1 MSSASA
7 QPVVHLPGLDASPS
21 RVDACAGVD
30 DGVPRV
36 DQLSGVLREYL
47 QATERLQRT
56 HESLEREVTRLR
68 GELASKDRELE
79 RRRRLA
85 SLGELA
91 AGVAHEVR
99 NPLGAIQLYSGLLRR
114 ECGGI
119 GPAVQLIEKIEAG
132 IQAIDEVVRDTL
144 ALAPRGCKLATH
156 LVADVMTRACD
167 MCQPILLRRGVT
179 VATQLDQP
187 GLRITCDLAAIE
199 RVLVNLIANAAD
211 FAPPGSAIELH
222 VARADGAV
230 TLAVADSG
238 PGLPADAIDRVFD
251 PFFTTKPH
259 GTGLGLTIAHRLVEA
274 HGGSLA
280 ARNRPQGGAEF
291 IVTLPD
297 GGGEVPEFSSAGG
310 SRQSSA
316 A

>member
-1 MSSASA
+1 MSSATA
-7 QPVVHLPGLDASPS
+7 QPATGT
-21 RVDACAGVD
+21 
-30 DGVPRV
+30 PRV
-36 DQLSGVLREYL
+36 EQLGGVLREYL
-47 QATERLQRT
+47 EATERLQRT
-56 HESLEREVTRLR
+56 HESLQREVTRLR

-114 ECGGI
+114 ECGQI
-119 GPAVQLIEKIEAG
+119 APAVELIAKIEAG

-144 ALAPRGCKLATH
+144 ALAPRGCTLAPH
-156 LVADVMTRACD
+156 ALSDLVAQACD
-167 MCQPILLRRGVT
+167 MCQAVLMRRDVS
-179 VATQLDQP
+179 VAATFERAD
-187 GLRITCDLAAIE
+187 IAVTCDENAIQ

-211 FAPPGSAIELH
+211 FSPPGSAIELN
-222 VARADGAV
+222 GAAHQGSISV
-230 TLAVADSG
+230 TVADHG
-238 PGLPADAIDRVFD
+238 PGLPPELLDRVFD

-274 HGGSLA
+274 HGGSLT
-280 ARNRPQGGAEF
+280 ARNRTQGGAEF

-297 GGGEVPEFSSAGG
+297 GGGEVRSVSSAGAN
-310 SRQSSA
+310 RQSSA